1 MSERWWRRRK
11 RRLTWFSDL
20 RDPSNQARVKDE
32 TRRPNEPYTFGFSV
46 TLDPNTSPRI
56 RKLENRQPSCSE
68 SEVSEEEPEP
78 LIDVIEEDNEVVIV
92 AELHGVKKEDIE
104 IHATQCKLT
113 LSIDTLERK
122 YYRELPL
129 PDAVDPESALATIR
143 NGILQVRLKK
153 MVIDTRILSR

>member
-1 MSERWWRRRK
+1 LSERWWRRRK
-11 RRLTWFSDL
+11 RKLTWLSDL
-20 RDPSNQARVKDE
+20 RDESNQARVKDE
-32 TRRPNEPYTFGFSV
+32 TRKPSEPYTFGFSV
-46 TLDPNTSPRI
+46 TLKPNTNPRL
-56 RKLENRQPSCSE
+56 RKLETRLPSCSE
-68 SEVSEEEPEP
+68 SEISEEPEP
-78 LIDVIEEDNEVVIV
+78 LIDVIEEDSEVVVV

-113 LSIDTLERK
+113 LSIDTLQRK

-153 MVIDTRILSR
+153 MMVDTHLLSR